1 MRPHT
6 RYYAVFA
13 TDKPGM
19 RDVRERERAVHRT
32 YLRSASQRGVFVRL
46 GGSTLAPHCDALN
59 GTLLVIEAEGYD
71 DVMRFV
77 RDDPYTLA
85 GLFER
90 VEIRPWDWNL
100 GNPEQRV

>member
-1 MRPHT
+1 MT

-19 RDVRERERAVHRT
+19 REVRDRIRAVHRT
-32 YLRSASQRGVFVRL
+32 YLRSAPQHGVFVRL
-46 GGSTLAPHCDALN
+46 GGSTFAPRCDGHN
-59 GTLLVIEAEGYD
+59 GTLLVVEAEAYD

-85 GLFER
+85 GVFER
-90 VEIRPWDWNL
+90 VEIRPWDWNV